1 MTASPDNDQAAGPDE
16 ELMTRAQVARR
27 FRVTSAAVA
36 AWARSGRL
44 PEVRKD
50 GRPRYRPADV
60 DALFRAR
67 RSRGVTVRIAAGSQ
81 PLDTGGAGP
90 APAARRATAAAPGEM
105 AGGR

>member
-1 MTASPDNDQAAGPDE
+1 
-16 ELMTRAQVARR
+16 
-27 FRVTSAAVA
+27 
-36 AWARSGRL
+36 
-44 PEVRKD
+44 
-50 GRPRYRPADV
+50 V

-90 APAARRATAAAPGEM
+90 APAARRATAAASGEM